1 MARVHT
7 VPQILHFFLYFSFIL
22 CCFTGFVSAN
32 RELDED
38 NWKDILEGEWMVEFY
53 APWCPACN
61 ALSAAW
67 RELSTRATRKALG
80 VRTAA
85 VDVTKSPGLSGRF
98 VVTALPTIFHV
109 IDGEFRQYKGPRD
122 VESML
127 GYVEEMRW
135 KQTEPVPSWKAPHS
149 IQMSLVAEFFKL
161 SQALRSVHNMLMDT
175 YGLPTWGSYLIF
187 AVATIFIGALLGLL
201 LVCVIDLL
209 YPPRRGDK
217 VFVSQAELDKRG
229 RGDQGGKKSDE
240 DAELI
245 NDDIVDDDENA
256 NSDAEK
262 NSPSDTSE
270 EEKEPATEGGGD
282 TKRSEGEERPAEVR
296 KRRPR
301 KAD

>member
-7 VPQILHFFLYFSFIL
+7 VPQFLHFFLYFSFVL
-22 CCFTGFVSAN
+22 CCFTSFVSAN

-38 NWKDILEGEWMVEFY
+38 NWKEILEGEWMVEFY
-53 APWCPACN
+53 APWCPACKD
-61 ALSAAW
+61 LSPAW

-80 VRTAA
+80 VRTAG

-127 GYVEEMRW
+127 GYVEEGRW
-135 KQTEPVPSWKAPHS
+135 KQTEPVPAWKAPHS
-149 IQMSLVAEFFKL
+149 IQMTLVAEFFKL
-161 SQALRSVHNMLMDT
+161 SQALRRVHEMLMET

-187 AVATIFIGALLGLL
+187 AVATIFIGALLGLV
-201 LVCVIDLL
+201 LVCIIDLL
-209 YPPRRGDK
+209 YPPRRSDK
-217 VFVSQAELDKRG
+217 VFVSQRELDRRA
-229 RGDQGGKKSDE
+229 RGDQDHKDKSD
-240 DAELI
+240 DDQELI

-256 NSDAEK
+256 NNSDAEK
-262 NSPSDTSE
+262 NSPSDTSDSAS
-270 EEKEPATEGGGD
+270 EKAGCAGGD
-282 TKRSEGEERPAEVR
+282 TSGARPEVR
-296 KRRPR
+296 KRRAR